1 MESISYDRFTS
12 PEAEINNTG
21 QKFIHVSGENL
32 YLFIYLFSVFEINDC
47 KLCFVENIDS
57 KLRTNLPCHLT
68 KKDKHFKYPEKRVK
82 YQILIC

>member
-1 MESISYDRFTS
+1 MTGLPLLRQKLITLDR
-12 PEAEINNTG
+12 
-21 QKFIHVSGENL
+21 NL
-32 YLFIYLFSVFEINDC
+32 YMYQVRICIYLFIFSVFEMNDC

-68 KKDKHFKYPEKRVK
+68 KKDKHFKYLEKRVK